1 MTFRKKHLQK
11 KVRFISKIIALS
23 SLSIFL
29 YSFSSGQSDTTS
41 TDTAVST
48 PTTHALKRVAILPF
62 DNLSGEPDASKRITN
77 IFLTQLFS
85 KNKSFEVIELGEV
98 EKALI
103 EERVRNTGEIE
114 IATAKKLG
122 EKLQADYL
130 ILGSVVEYKFS
141 RIGNNDLPI
150 IGVTSRAIDTQ
161 SGLLI
166 WSSHEYGRGN
176 QREKVFGIGRIVS
189 LSELS
194 EIIVKKLVDSF
205 EKKILIERYMK
216 K

>member
-1 MTFRKKHLQK
+1 MLTL
-11 KVRFISKIIALS
+11 
-23 SLSIFL
+23 L
-29 YSFSSGQSDTTS
+29 YSFGIGQ
-41 TDTAVST
+41 TDTASRDTVVPVVAIHT
-48 PTTHALKRVAILPF
+48 VKRVAILPF
-62 DNLSGEPDASKRITN
+62 DNLSGEPDAAKRVTN

-98 EKALI
+98 EKVLI
-103 EERVRNTGEIE
+103 DERVRNTGEIE
-114 IATAKKLG
+114 ISTAKKLG

-130 ILGSVVEYKFS
+130 ILGSVVEYKFA
-141 RIGNNDLPI
+141 RIGNNDLPV
-150 IGVTSRAIDTQ
+150 IGITSRAIDTQ
-161 SGLLI
+161 TGLLI